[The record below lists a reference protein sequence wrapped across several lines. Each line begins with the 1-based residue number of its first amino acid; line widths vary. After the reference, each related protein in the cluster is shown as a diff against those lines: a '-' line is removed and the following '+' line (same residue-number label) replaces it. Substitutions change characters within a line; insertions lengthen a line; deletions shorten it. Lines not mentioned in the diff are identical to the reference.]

1 MSILYIDKHT
11 TKNQRQMMSVKIT
24 IVIVKIT
31 IDIYSY
37 IVTFVLKKRQ
47 RLMETT
53 HHLRGAHSKICKTH
67 SDLTYTVANIK
78 SDSLVLIDNTH
89 YTNADS
95 QNTLHTLGVL

>member
-37 IVTFVLKKRQ
+37 IVTFVLKKD
-47 RLMETT
+47 
-53 HHLRGAHSKICKTH
+53 RGLWRPHSI
-67 SDLTYTVANIK
+67 SG
-78 SDSLVLIDNTH
+78 
-89 YTNADS
+89 DS
-95 QNTLHTLGVL
+95 Q

>member
-1 MSILYIDKHT
+1 
-11 TKNQRQMMSVKIT
+11 MSVKIT

-37 IVTFVLKKRQ
+37 IVTFVLKKTEAYGDHTASQ
-47 RLMETT
+47 GT
-53 HHLRGAHSKICKTH
+53 HSKICKTH
-67 SDLTYTVANIK
+67 SDLTYTVANIQ

-95 QNTLHTLGVL
+95 QNTLHALGVL